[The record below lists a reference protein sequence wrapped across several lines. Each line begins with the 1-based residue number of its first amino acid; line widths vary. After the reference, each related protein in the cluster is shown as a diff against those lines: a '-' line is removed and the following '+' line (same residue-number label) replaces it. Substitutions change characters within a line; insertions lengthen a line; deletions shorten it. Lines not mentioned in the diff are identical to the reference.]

1 METIKSIIIEIYENK
16 SKSFKKRLL
25 KDFLKEKVILHDNK
39 NRDIMLSKI
48 LSDMIANNINIR
60 TIDKPIN
67 LIEETLFQHLISSK

>member
-1 METIKSIIIEIYENK
+1 MERIKSIIIEIYENK

-25 KDFLKEKVILHDNK
+25 KEFLKGKVILHDK

-48 LSDMIANNINIR
+48 LSDMVANNINIR

-67 LIEETLFQHLISSK
+67 LIEETLFQYLISSK

>member
-1 METIKSIIIEIYENK
+1 MERIKSIIIEIYENK

-25 KDFLKEKVILHDNK
+25 KDFLKEKVILHDK

-48 LSDMIANNINIR
+48 LSDMVANNINIR

-67 LIEETLFQHLISSK
+67 LIEETLFQYLISSK